1 MSEHWI
7 YITAL
12 VSGCLV
18 IWVLVGYPLMAAV
31 MCGLFRRRHG
41 PRYRL
46 HTQPSVSVIVAAHNE
61 AHNIARRLQN
71 ILEQDYPEDR
81 LEVIVVCDGCSD
93 ETADVAAEFDNV
105 TVLELRNR
113 QGKASA
119 LNEGVAMAQGEV
131 LVLTD
136 ARPLFEKDAIR
147 NLVECLFTERAGVA
161 SGVLKLV
168 APAGRPRGSDLY
180 WRMETALLG
189 WESGWVSASG
199 CCGPITAVRSSVWAP
214 IPRDTINE
222 DEYLALQSVRRDWR
236 VVQTPHAVAWDRAPH
251 SYAVEFAR
259 KTRTSHGNWQLWSRW
274 RWVRLPRRNRLWFQ
288 FLSHRLGRLLLPWL
302 LLIFVASALAT
313 GINWLVTTA
322 YIVLAVVG
330 VGLLGLML
338 PGLGRWLPGVGVLS
352 SFVLMMGAAMAGWWR
367 FVRNMPGQLW
377 ESSPIEQIE
386 AVPERRR
393 VG

>member
-1 MSEHWI
+1 MPDHWI
-7 YITAL
+7 YIIAVTSA
-12 VSGCLV
+12 CL
-18 IWVLVGYPLMAAV
+18 IAWVLVGYPILAAV
-31 MCGLFRRRHG
+31 MCALFHRRHG

-46 HTQPSVSVIVAAHNE
+46 HTLPSVSVIIAAHNE

-71 ILEQDYPEDR
+71 ILDQNYPQEK
-81 LEVIVVCDGCSD
+81 LEVVVVCDGCTD
-93 ETADVAAEFDNV
+93 ETADVAAEFENV

-119 LNEGVAMAQGEV
+119 LNEGVALSQGEV

-147 NLVECLFTERAGVA
+147 HLVECLFAERAGVA

-168 APAGRPRGSDLY
+168 RAPGLPWGTGLY
-180 WRMETALLG
+180 WRLETALLG
-189 WESGWVSASG
+189 WESGWLSASG

-222 DEYLALQSVRRDWR
+222 DEYLALQSVCRDWR
-236 VVQTPHAVAWDRAPH
+236 VVQCPHAVAWDRAPH

-288 FLSHRLGRLLLPWL
+288 FLSHRLGRLLLPC
-302 LLIFVASALAT
+302 LLIVFIVSALAS
-313 GINWLVTTA
+313 GVAWLIISA
-322 YIVLAVVG
+322 YTVLAI
-330 VGLLGLML
+330 LGIGMLGIVL
-338 PGLGRWLPGVGVLS
+338 PGLGRLLPGMGVLS
-352 SFVLMMGAAMAGWWR
+352 SFVLMLGAALAGWWR
-367 FVRNMPGQLW
+367 FILNKPGQLW
-377 ESSPIEQIE
+377 DISPIEQIE
-386 AVPERRR
+386 AVPERSR